1 MKIILVDDDPDLIE
15 IMYLA
20 LQQAGH
26 DVTAAAGGVGI
37 LSDMRKTPPDLV
49 ITDLMMAEMDGLELC
64 QTVREDT
71 ALADTQTI
79 VVSARTDDLW
89 KTRARDA
96 GAIGY
101 IEKPIDPMTF
111 ATKVEDILKEAG

>member
-1 MKIILVDDDPDLIE
+1 MKIVLVDDDPDLIE
-15 IMYLA
+15 IMYLS

-26 DVTAAAGGVGI
+26 EVTAAAGGVRV
-37 LSDMRKTPPDLV
+37 LPDMRKTPPDLL
-49 ITDLMMAEMDGLELC
+49 ITDLMMSEMDGLELC

-111 ATKVEDILKEAG
+111 ADEVERILANVG

>member
-1 MKIILVDDDPDLIE
+1 MRIVLVDDDPDLIE

-26 DVTAAAGGVGI
+26 DVTAASSGVAV
-37 LSDMRKTPPDLV
+37 LSDIRKRPPDLL

-64 QTVREDT
+64 QTIRKDP
-71 ALADTQTI
+71 ALSNTMTL

-89 KTRARDA
+89 KTRAHEA
-96 GAIGY
+96 GAIGF
-101 IEKPIDPMTF
+101 IEKPIDPMEF
-111 ATKVEDILKEAG
+111 AHAVDVLVGSAE

>member
-1 MKIILVDDDPDLIE
+1 MRIVLVDDDPDLIE

-26 DVTAAAGGVGI
+26 DVTAGPGGVSL
-37 LSDMRKTPPDLV
+37 LSEIRKRPPDLL
-49 ITDLMMAEMDGLELC
+49 ITDLMMSEMDGLELC
-64 QTVREDT
+64 RAVLEDKS
-71 ALADTQTI
+71 LADTQTI

-89 KTRARDA
+89 KARARDA

-111 ATKVEDILKEAG
+111 AEQVDQLVAGAG

>member
-1 MKIILVDDDPDLIE
+1 MNIVLVDDDPDLIE
-15 IMYLA
+15 IMYLS

-26 DVTAAAGGVGI
+26 TVTAAAGGVAV
-37 LSDMRKTPPDLV
+37 LSDMRKTPPDLL

-64 QTVREDT
+64 QAIRADA
-71 ALADTQTI
+71 ALADTQAI

-89 KTRARDA
+89 KTRARNA
-96 GAIGY
+96 GATGY

-111 ATKVEDILKEAG
+111 AEQVEQILKEAG